1 MDNKINIESIK
12 HWKNIYLVGYMGSGK
27 TTVSQSLSAM
37 LSMTAIDLDDIIED
51 TYGKS
56 IPDIFNE
63 IGEDGFR
70 AIETLVLATTIGGQ
84 SVEYDV
90 YKGAIISTGGG
101 IPLNDVNIKAMK
113 TTGQIVY
120 LRTSPEEIYKRFY
133 SNSDIVNSIDS
144 DTNSEIKKR
153 PLIPNNVTISYIK
166 EMMEIREPYYTNAA
180 DLVIDTDNKTPE
192 EIAGEIINSL
202 KLDFNTPS

>member
-1 MDNKINIESIK
+1 MENKISRESIK
-12 HWKNIYLVGYMGSGK
+12 HWKNIYLIGYMGSGK
-27 TTVSQSLSAM
+27 TTVSQSLSTM
-37 LSMTAIDLDDIIED
+37 LNMTAIDLDEVIEN

-56 IPDIFNE
+56 IPSIFSDV
-63 IGEDGFR
+63 GEDGFR

-101 IPLNDVNIKAMK
+101 VPLNDVNIKAMR

-133 SNSDIVNSIDS
+133 SNKDN
-144 DTNSEIKKR
+144 EIKKR
-153 PLIPNNVTISYIK
+153 PLIPNNVTLSYIK